1 MNDLAFAYHPPRPP
15 KYHIT
20 AINPLTRLREPV
32 TLPCSKE
39 KAEKILAK
47 MKKVSPRKR
56 TWIYLKMEIYPPR
69 WEKLNFEP

>member
-1 MNDLAFAYHPPRPP
+1 MSDIPFHAPRPN

-20 AINPLTRLREPV
+20 AINPLTRIREPV
-32 TLPCSKE
+32 TMPCSKE
-39 KAEKILAK
+39 KAAKILAK